1 MSTRGYFMNSGK
13 IENQLNLALDLPV
26 ATREKTINLGVGYQP
41 EDKTWELIVKYSGS
55 LDRIREE
62 LNISAVELTNQYAV
76 ITIPEN
82 LIDILAEYDEIVF
95 IEKPKHLFF
104 EVNQG
109 RTASCINPLQT
120 ANYNLFGEGILVAM
134 IDSGID
140 YSHPDFRNEDGT
152 TRIAVLW
159 DQTIPGSPPVGFNM
173 GTIYS
178 REQINAA
185 LQIPMPQRMESVPS
199 TDLSGHGTHV
209 WCLKNIQ
216 TTNTNFV

>member
-1 MSTRGYFMNSGK
+1 MNSGK
-13 IENQLNLALDLPV
+13 IENQLNLALDVPV

-41 EDKTWELIVKYSGS
+41 EEKTWELIVKYSGS
-55 LDRIREE
+55 LDRVREE

-82 LIDILAEYDEIVF
+82 LIDRFAEYDEIVF

-104 EVNQG
+104 EVNEG

-120 ANYNLFGEGILVAM
+120 ANYNLFGEGVLVAM

-152 TRIAVLW
+152 TRIAGLW

-209 WCLKNIQ
+209 WCMKN
-216 TTNTNFV
+216 N